1 MPTSGPD
8 NELRCSAAWLSKL
21 VALALTLGDGGTAW
35 AAPTYGARLPPQSV
49 TSGAAA
55 PLAPAL
61 AIAAP
66 PPSPALAPTAA
77 LAVTSPVQPFAGNTQ
92 IAYDFLHGNTHLM
105 VIGDSLQGS
114 LLGSY
119 PSRWHIDHWSGY
131 LGGPNYGT
139 PLFGDSGIYT
149 NQFQGSTSVIGPAG
163 VFAADQAAPDSVNN
177 VSPAATYHIVFNGAT
192 AGSNPF
198 FPAALQNR
206 LYDVVNTPTQH
217 TNFWGG
223 PWLDSATAGKIHM
236 DVLTYANPNGIAPGN
251 VQVNAFIDSASNVI
265 ASAPISTRSATSGW
279 QKTTLTY
286 DATAWTPG
294 TGLTLSFQAI
304 AGAVPPGG
312 SNLVIG
318 GVRFYTD
325 QPGFQM
331 VNMAQ
336 AARTIDYFTNPNIC
350 SDQALSNY
358 INLTDSNMLYVWIGQ
373 NGSTTVQPAQFMTQM
388 QTLIARYKAAKPDM
402 RFVLVSSYDTG
413 SPYLAGYADDL
424 YQIAQSDPS
433 VFFMNVYGTAGPYPY
448 LDSHYLS
455 DHVHETA
462 AGAQYIADLTNDI
475 LEQAAAQYAS
485 GAGIAGAAA
494 VGVPEPAALMSGAVV
509 ALGMLRRRRRRRVS
523 TQGGCV
529 GSWSRATHAT

>member
-1 MPTSGPD
+1 M
-8 NELRCSAAWLSKL
+8 LSSVSDIETRPSL
-21 VALALTLGDGGTAW
+21 VVRNAALALAMTLGIGSRIVASAT
-35 AAPTYGARLPPQSV
+35 PTS
-49 TSGAAA
+49 AA
-55 PLAPAL
+55 PLQPAL
-61 AIAAP
+61 SI
-66 PPSPALAPTAA
+66 
-77 LAVTSPVQPFAGNTQ
+77 TSPVQPFAGNTQ
-92 IAYDFLHGNTHLM
+92 IAYDFLHGDTHLM

-114 LLGSY
+114 LLGYY

-131 LGGPNYGT
+131 IGGPNYGSA
-139 PLFGDSGIYT
+139 PFGESGIYA
-149 NQFQGSTSVIGPAG
+149 NEFQGSTSVIGPAG
-163 VFAADQAAPDSVNN
+163 VFAADQAAPDGVNN

-192 AGSNPF
+192 AGSNPSAP
-198 FPAALQNR
+198 PALLNR
-206 LYDVVNTPTQH
+206 LYDIVNTPTQH

-265 ASAPISTRSATSGW
+265 ASAPISTRSTTSAW

-286 DATAWTPG
+286 DTSAWPPG

-304 AGAVPPGG
+304 AGTVPPGG
-312 SNLVIG
+312 SNLVIA

-350 SDQALSNY
+350 SDQALHDY

-373 NGSTTVQPAQFMTQM
+373 NGSTSVQPAQFMTQM

-424 YQIAQSDPS
+424 YQIAQTDPS
-433 VFFMNVYGTAGPYPY
+433 VFFMNVYGTAGPFPY

-462 AGAQYIADLTNDI
+462 AGAQYFADLTNDI

-494 VGVPEPAALMSGAVV
+494 VGVPEPGGLGVAGMAALGLM
-509 ALGMLRRRRRRRVS
+509 RRRKRRLRLS
-523 TQGGCV
+523 M
-529 GSWSRATHAT
+529 

>member
-1 MPTSGPD
+1 VLLAVTLIFGAGRSTCAAPATAASGGA
-8 NELRCSAAWLSKL
+8 SYAAP
-21 VALALTLGDGGTAW
+21 VPALTI
-35 AAPTYGARLPPQSV
+35 
-49 TSGAAA
+49 AAA
-55 PLAPAL
+55 SPAYSP
-61 AIAAP
+61 A
-66 PPSPALAPTAA
+66 PSPALTI
-77 LAVTSPVQPFAGNTQ
+77 TSPVKPFAGNTQ
-92 IAYDFLHGNTHLM
+92 IAYDFLHGDTHLM

-114 LLGSY
+114 LMGSY

-163 VFAADQAAPDSVNN
+163 VFAADQAAPDGVNN
-177 VSPAATYHIVFNGAT
+177 VSPAATYHIVFSGAT

-198 FPAALQNR
+198 FPPALQNR

-294 TGLTLSFQAI
+294 TGLTLSFQALP
-304 AGAVPPGG
+304 GVPPGG

-402 RFVLVSSYDTG
+402 RFVLVSTYDTG

-433 VFFMNVYGTAGPYPY
+433 VFFMNVYGTAGPFSY

-462 AGAQYIADLTNDI
+462 AGAQYIADLTNNI
-475 LEQAAAQYAS
+475 LEEAAAQYAS
-485 GAGIAGAAA
+485 GAGIAGAAVA
-494 VGVPEPAALMSGAVV
+494 VGVPEPAGLIGAVV
-509 ALGMLRRRRRRRVS
+509 ALGVLGRRRRCRVS
-523 TQGGCV
+523 K
-529 GSWSRATHAT
+529 